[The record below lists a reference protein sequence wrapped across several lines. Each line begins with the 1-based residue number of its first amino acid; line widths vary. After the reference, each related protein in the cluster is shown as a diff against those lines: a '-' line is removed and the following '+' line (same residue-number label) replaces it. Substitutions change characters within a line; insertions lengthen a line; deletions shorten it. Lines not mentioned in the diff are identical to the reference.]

1 MVCKYD
7 DYDWAELE
15 PSVQAAASKLGFTPA
30 MWDADEEPDV
40 CDEYWK
46 DLSEE
51 QKAAAATLGYT
62 GESWNA
68 EDSDDE

>member
-30 MWDADEEPDV
+30 MWDADEEPDA

-46 DLSEE
+46 D
-51 QKAAAATLGYT
+51 QKAAVATLGYT
-62 GESWNA
+62 EGCCCYSWIH
-68 EDSDDE
+68 